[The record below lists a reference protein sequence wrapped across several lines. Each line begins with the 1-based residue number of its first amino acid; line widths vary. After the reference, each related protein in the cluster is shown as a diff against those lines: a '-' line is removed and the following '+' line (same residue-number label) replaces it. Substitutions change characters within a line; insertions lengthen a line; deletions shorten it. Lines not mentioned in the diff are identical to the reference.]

1 MLLLLGLATRRERQI
16 IQSNRTLFLDTMR
29 KLRRLV
35 QRMSPDGEFRQY
47 EWRRLR
53 REAPRIINEL
63 VVGFSATLMP
73 EPVSYTHL
81 TLPTT
86 PYV

>member
-1 MLLLLGLATRRERQI
+1 MQQLCSTFNVSQRRACRVLDQPRATQRLRPRERPEE
-16 IQSNRTLFLDTMR
+16 
-29 KLRRLV
+29 KRLV
-35 QRMSPDGEFRQY
+35 QRM
-47 EWRRLR
+47 L
-53 REAPRIINEL
+53 
-63 VVGFSATLMP
+63 